1 MGTKD
6 RGCAGGYVK
15 DLFYGKPFDFY
26 FIVLGKGKG
35 GGRET
40 INGTLRDVSARRVT
54 NTKTKSP
61 SAGFKKRK

>member
-15 DLFYGKPFDFY
+15 DLFHGK
-26 FIVLGKGKG
+26 KRKG

-40 INGTLRDVSARRVT
+40 INGTLRDVSARRVR

>member
-15 DLFYGKPFDFY
+15 DLFYE
-26 FIVLGKGKG
+26 KGKG

>member
-15 DLFYGKPFDFY
+15 DLFHGK
-26 FIVLGKGKG
+26 KRKG

-40 INGTLRDVSARRVT
+40 MESREFLSTKQLEERR
-54 NTKTKSP
+54 KT
-61 SAGFKKRK
+61 

>member
-6 RGCAGGYVK
+6 RGNAGGYAK
-15 DLFYGKPFDFY
+15 DLFQGK
-26 FIVLGKGKG
+26 KRKG

-40 INGTLRDVSARRVT
+40 VTGALRYVSARRVPKI

-61 SAGFKKRK
+61 SVGFKKRIK

>member
-15 DLFYGKPFDFY
+15 DLFYE
-26 FIVLGKGKG
+26 KGKG

-40 INGTLRDVSARRVT
+40 INGTLRDVSARRVR